1 MKKNEMLTA
10 CRKQLIFEDFL
21 LMYSKQ
27 LRSLM
32 NDVGFLIIVQNARG
46 NISPAIEFCRDNTDP
61 TFISF
66 KQGISNHF
74 LNSGAFFK
82 YPDYQY
88 IANDVAQRGVGFR
101 GEEYKLSSAAISV
114 YYAIRFYQV
123 DKLNIE

>member
-10 CRKQLIFEDFL
+10 CRKQLIFEDFM
-21 LMYSKQ
+21 LMYSRQ

-32 NDVGFLIIVQNARG
+32 NDTGFLIIVQNARG
-46 NISPAIEFCRDNTDP
+46 NISPAIEFCSDNTDP

-66 KQGISNHF
+66 KQDISNQF
-74 LNSGAFFK
+74 FNSRAFFK

-88 IANDVAQRGVGFR
+88 IANDVAHRGIGFR